1 MIDFIKAL
9 FGGKSDKVP
18 YEAQEYQPD
27 AIELENHEPPVSMH
41 FSWFIVIAAILF
53 LLIWASLA
61 HVDKIVT
68 ADGKITTIRP
78 PITMKPLDRTTIR
91 KVNVR
96 VGQRVKKD
104 EILFLFDQTVNQQEL
119 KRLREQLRS
128 LNAEKARL
136 ESERDGYKNDPKFP
150 VQMNVDEVR
159 QKNLYISR
167 KAYFEQKMRAYD
179 ETLVRYKRTLES
191 LEDTLSRYE
200 ERQKALE
207 KIEKMYEGLYQRNA
221 HSLKELLATQV
232 DVIGTAIQLDN
243 QRVAIIENRQQLLTA
258 QAERDAFL
266 SDWQRQ
272 IAESIVTVER
282 NLTSYL
288 REIPK
293 YEMYVDATELRAPCD
308 SVVHEMAPF
317 QEGSAVREAESL
329 ITLIPTDSDNFV
341 AEIDIPARD
350 ISWIRLGDKCRLK
363 LDSFPFQQCG
373 TLDGEVIYISQDA
386 FKRDMASMQE
396 RVRNDDGGIQSEA
409 SRGVSY
415 QARLKIS
422 GKLKGNAGKV
432 DLLPGMRLRAEIK
445 VGKRRVINY
454 IFNPF
459 MKALDEAI
467 REP

>member
-1 MIDFIKAL
+1 MTKISEKQTP
-9 FGGKSDKVP
+9 KVP
-18 YEAQEYQPD
+18 YEAQDYQPD
-27 AIELENHEPPVSMH
+27 AIELENHQPPFSMH
-41 FSWFIVIAAILF
+41 IAWFVVIAALLF
-53 LLIWASLA
+53 LIGWASLT

-68 ADGKITTIRP
+68 ADGKVTTVRP

-91 KVNVR
+91 KVNVQ

-104 EILFLFDQTVNQQEL
+104 DVLFIFDQTVNQQEL
-119 KRLREQLRS
+119 KRLNEQLRS
-128 LNAEKARL
+128 LRAEKARL

-150 VQMNVDEVR
+150 ARRNVDEDR
-159 QKNLYISR
+159 QLHLYKSR

-179 ETLVRYKRTLES
+179 ETLNRHKRTLKSQE
-191 LEDTLSRYE
+191 ETLTRYE
-200 ERQKALE
+200 SRQQVLGR
-207 KIEKMYEGLYQRNA
+207 IEKMYNDLYEQKA
-221 HSLKELLATQV
+221 ASLKDLLATQI

-243 QRVAIIENRQQLLTA
+243 QRVNIIDNRQQLLTVE
-258 QAERDAFL
+258 AERDAFL

-272 IAESIVTVER
+272 IAEQIVEVER
-282 NLTSYL
+282 TIISYL

-293 YEMYVDATELRAPCD
+293 YEMYVAATEMRAPCD

-329 ITLIPTDSDNFV
+329 ITLIPMESDNYV

-350 ISWIRLGDKCRLK
+350 ISWIRVGDKCRLK
-363 LDSFPFQQCG
+363 LDAFPFQQCG
-373 TLDGEVIYISQDA
+373 TLEGEIIYVSQDA
-386 FKRDMASMQE
+386 FQRNPNMQE
-396 RVRNDDGGIQSEA
+396 PVRNDDGGIQSEA

-422 GKLKGNAGKV
+422 GKLTGQAEGAE
-432 DLLPGMRLRAEIK
+432 LLPGMRLRAEIK
-445 VGKRRVINY
+445 VGRRRVINY

-459 MKALDEAI
+459 LKAIDEAI